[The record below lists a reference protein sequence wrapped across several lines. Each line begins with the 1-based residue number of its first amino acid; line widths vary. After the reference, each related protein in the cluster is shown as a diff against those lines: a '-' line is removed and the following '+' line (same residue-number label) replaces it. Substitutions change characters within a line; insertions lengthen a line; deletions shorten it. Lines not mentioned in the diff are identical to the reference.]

1 MMKKIALGL
10 AVLVI
15 LIAGGVYYLFSNLDS
30 LIKMAVES
38 YGSEATQAKVS
49 LGGVK
54 LAVTSGE
61 GALSGLTVGNPKGFN
76 TPEALSLGLVSLKI
90 DPASVQKSPIV
101 IKEIVIERPKIT
113 YEHASGGSNL
123 ETIQKNAQ
131 AYAQKMAGGK
141 SGGGGGSGS
150 GAAKDGKE
158 EKKLVIENLYIR
170 DGQISISAAAL
181 QGKTLDSKLP
191 TIHLTDIGKSS
202 GGATPAEVADK
213 VLGSITQAASKVAVG
228 DLAKQATEQLKGAAG
243 AVTAPGG
250 AADKLKGLLGK

>member
-15 LIAGGVYYLFSNLDS
+15 LVAGGVYYLFSNLDS

-38 YGSEATQAKVS
+38 YGSEATQAKVN

-54 LAVTSGE
+54 LAITSGE
-61 GALSGLTVGNPKGFN
+61 GALTELKVGNPKGFA
-76 TPEALSLGLVSLKI
+76 TPEAMSLGLVSLKI
-90 DPASVQKSPIV
+90 DPASLQQTPIV
-101 IKEIVIERPKIT
+101 IREIVIERPKIT

-123 ETIQKNAQ
+123 ETIQKNAH
-131 AYAQKMAGGK
+131 AYAQKLAGGK
-141 SGGGGGSGS
+141 GASGSGS
-150 GAAKDGKE
+150 GGAAKDGKE
-158 EKKLVIENLYIR
+158 EKKLVIQNLYIR
-170 DGQISISAAAL
+170 DGQISVTAAAL

-213 VLGSITQAASKVAVG
+213 VLGSITQAASKVAVA

-250 AADKLKGLLGK
+250 ATDRLKGLLPK